1 MKRLDKGILIGLF
14 AVSLGAVIT
23 YNYLDAATAAKN
35 VSLVSNSN
43 DAAPAPMG
51 DPATAQKASPLT
63 SGNANAPD
71 NETASI
77 DDTSLF
83 TQDDPNDDY
92 ATFGDR
98 VQEIQARRHGQPVD
112 AKALWN
118 AMQQKQAWQPL
129 AGTPD
134 APELNDIDRNDGREF
149 IRINPLKIESLVAGD
164 KLDITLAQTNKN
176 YTVNIDNVQSD
187 GGESVT
193 WTGHLE
199 GLESDNQV
207 NITRGDTLIVAGIT
221 TPEGLF
227 EMQTRGEEGWI
238 ASSTTM
244 FKGVDLHLEVPP
256 DAIGSTAAQPNDAH
270 DHQHDNHNHNNHS
283 HDHAV
288 SGESAAPPAI

>member
-1 MKRLDKGILIGLF
+1 MKRLDKRIFIGLF
-14 AVSLGAVIT
+14 AAALGAVIT
-23 YNYLDAATAAKN
+23 YSYFDVATAAKK

-43 DAAPAPMG
+43 DAAPVPLVAP
-51 DPATAQKASPLT
+51 TAMQNASPLT
-63 SGNANAPD
+63 SGGNANVPT
-71 NETASI
+71 NKTALI
-77 DDTSLF
+77 DDTPLF
-83 TQDDPNDDY
+83 TQADPNDDY

-98 VQEIQARRHGQPVD
+98 VQEIQARRNGQPVD

-129 AGTPD
+129 AGTPN

-187 GGESVT
+187 GGENVT

-199 GLESDNQV
+199 GLENDNQV

-256 DAIGSTAAQPNDAH
+256 DAIGSTVAQPHAAH
-270 DHQHDNHNHNNHS
+270 DHHSRNNHNHS
-283 HDHAV
+283 HDV
-288 SGESAAPPAI
+288 SGASAAPPAI